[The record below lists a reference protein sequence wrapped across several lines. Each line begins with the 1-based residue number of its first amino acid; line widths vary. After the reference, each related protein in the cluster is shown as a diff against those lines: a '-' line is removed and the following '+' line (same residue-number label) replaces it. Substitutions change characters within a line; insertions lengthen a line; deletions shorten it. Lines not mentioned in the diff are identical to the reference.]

1 MSPET
6 GLREVPSLQLMAVR
20 GRTVEPFNMRQSI
33 AGPLGLVVLAFSPLL
48 AAGELTEVVV
58 TANRLA
64 EPEAQA
70 LASVSLFTRADIQS
84 RQARSLEDLLA
95 GADGVVVGNNGGPGK
110 LTSLFVR
117 GTEADQ
123 LLVLVDGVRIGSA
136 TAGTAAVQNLPVEMI
151 DRVELVR
158 GPRSS
163 LYGADAIGG
172 VLQVFTRHGG
182 GDWRPDASISGGSF
196 DTRQLRAHVGGGSE
210 RAWLQLEGSWEHT
223 RGFDA
228 CRGSSTA
235 FAGCYTEEPDRDG
248 YRYRSASLRAGGMLG
263 TSTTVDAN
271 LLRAGSEVEFDGSF
285 TNRSRLLQ
293 QVAGVGIT
301 QALDGFGSLA
311 LHLGSARDRSRD
323 YHDDSFNGF
332 FETRRDSAS
341 LQWDVQPAIAHTF
354 TMGVDFLRDHV
365 DSTTDYTVD
374 SRDDLGV
381 FTQYVAGIGHW
392 RLEGSLRG
400 DDNEQFGTHG
410 TGAAALGY
418 AFNDALQVLAQYGTG
433 FKAPTFNDLYY
444 PADPVFGPASNENL
458 KPERSRSVEIAVRG
472 MLQQASWRVS
482 LYHTRI
488 RDLIGLDANYL
499 PANIDD
505 ARIRGVEASGRLAL
519 QGWNIEA
526 GATLQ
531 DAEDRGEGASRG
543 RQLPRRPRIAGNV
556 DVSRRVGSMTLGA
569 RWLGQGHRFDDADGT
584 RPLDGYGTL
593 DLRAEAPLS
602 RSMRLQLRAAN
613 VLDKRYE
620 TVAWYNQPGRALYFT
635 LRYEPAP

>member
-1 MSPET
+1 
-6 GLREVPSLQLMAVR
+6 
-20 GRTVEPFNMRQSI
+20 MRQSI

-64 EPEAQA
+64 EPEDEA
-70 LASVSLFTRADIQS
+70 LASVSLFTRADIES
-84 RQARSLEDLLA
+84 RQARSLEDLLT
-95 GADGVVVGNNGGPGK
+95 GADGVAVGNNGGPGK

-172 VLQVFTRHGG
+172 VLQVFTRRGG

-196 DTRQLRAHVGGGSE
+196 GTRQARAHFGGGDDH
-210 RAWLQLEGSWEHT
+210 AWLQLEGSWEHV

-248 YRYRSASLRAGGMLG
+248 YRYRSGSLRAGGALG
-263 TSTTVDAN
+263 AHTTVEAN
-271 LLRAGSEVEFDGSF
+271 LLRASSEVEYDGTF

-293 QVAGVGIT
+293 QVAGAGIT
-301 QALDGFGSLA
+301 QDLDAFGRLA
-311 LHLGSARDRSRD
+311 LHAGSAWDRSHD
-323 YHDDSFNGF
+323 YHDDTFNGF
-332 FETRRDSAS
+332 FGTRRDSAS
-341 LQWDVQPAIAHTF
+341 LQWDVQPFAAQTF
-354 TMGVDFLRDHV
+354 TLGVDFLRDHV

-381 FTQYVAGIGHW
+381 FTQYVAGIGRW
-392 RLEGSLRG
+392 RVEASLRG
-400 DDNEQFGTHG
+400 DDNEQFGRHG
-410 TGAAALGY
+410 TGAAAVGY
-418 AFNDALQVLAQYGTG
+418 TFGQGLQLLAQYGTG

-444 PADPVFGPASNENL
+444 PADPVFGPASNEDL
-458 KPERSRSVEIAVRG
+458 KPERSRSLELAVRG
-472 MLQQASWRVS
+472 MWRQADWRVS

-505 ARIRGVEASGRLAL
+505 ARIRGVEASGKLAL
-519 QGWNIEA
+519 QGWRLQA

-531 DAEDRGEGASRG
+531 DAEDRGEGSSHG
-543 RQLPRRPRIAGNV
+543 RQLPRRPHIAGNV
-556 DVSRRVGSMTLGA
+556 DVSRRIGAMTLGA
-569 RWLGQGHRFDDADGT
+569 RWTGQGHRFDDADGT

-593 DLRAEAPLS
+593 DLRAEAPLA
-602 RSMRLQLRAAN
+602 RDLRLQLRAAN
-613 VLDKRYE
+613 VFDKRYE

-635 LRYEPAP
+635 LRYEPKP